1 MWASVLLRTGTR
13 ILFACTRS
21 GFKYSLVLVV
31 NRALSRLPHQAL
43 AIHGACRR
51 RNNGLFFL
59 GWFRLCRATSTSCFE
74 PNGAYRQR
82 RVCLCNISH
91 LSVEFEERLAA
102 NLYIVV
108 PYLAVFTCAGVYLR
122 SFLSEVTMI

>member
-1 MWASVLLRTGTR
+1 MWASVLLRTGTH
-13 ILFACTRS
+13 IFLA
-21 GFKYSLVLVV
+21 
-31 NRALSRLPHQAL
+31 RALSRSPHQAL
-43 AIHGACRR
+43 AIRGACRR

-59 GWFRLCRATSTSCFE
+59 GWFRLCRIGSLSDCDEHIVFE

-91 LSVEFEERLAA
+91 LSVEFERLAA